1 MTQLHC
7 GGRDLDLSRPVVM
20 GVLNVTPDSF
30 SDGGRYVAIDAALRL
45 AEKMCQDGA
54 GIIDVGGE
62 STRPGAAPVSSN
74 EELDRVMPVV
84 EAIHQRFDVIISLD
98 TSTPALITAGASA
111 GAGLINDVRALQR
124 PGALAAAAATS
135 LPICLMHMQGE
146 PDTMQLRPHYDSV
159 CDEVM
164 AFLRERAEAC
174 INAGMAAERLL
185 YDPGFGF
192 GKTLSH
198 NLSLLKHFERLHA
211 LGGPLLVGMSRKSM
225 LGQVLGGAAV
235 DARAAAGLAAAVLA
249 VERGARI
256 IRTHDVRETADAL
269 ALWQAQSQE

>member
-30 SDGGRYVAIDAALRL
+30 SDGGRYIAIDAALRL
-45 AEKMCQDGA
+45 AEEMCQDGA
-54 GIIDVGGE
+54 SIIDVGGE
-62 STRPGAAPVSSN
+62 STRPGAAAVSSN

-84 EAIHQRFDVIISLD
+84 EAIHQRFDVVISLD

-111 GAGLINDVRALQR
+111 GAGMINDVRALQR

-174 INAGMAAERLL
+174 VNAGIAAERLL

-198 NLSLLKHFERLHA
+198 NLSLLRHFERLQA

>member
-1 MTQLHC
+1 
-7 GGRDLDLSRPVVM
+7 M

-30 SDGGRYVAIDAALRL
+30 SDGGRYLSIDAALRL
-45 AEKMCQDGA
+45 AEQMCQDGA
-54 GIIDVGGE
+54 GIIDIGGE
-62 STRPGAAPVSSN
+62 STRPGATPVTSN

-84 EAIHQRFDVIISLD
+84 EAIHQRLDVIISLD
-98 TSTPALITAGASA
+98 TSTPALITAGAAA
-111 GAGLINDVRALQR
+111 GVGLINDVRALQR

-135 LPICLMHMQGE
+135 LSICLMHMQGE
-146 PDTMQLRPHYDSV
+146 PGTMQVRPHYDSV

-174 INAGMAAERLL
+174 TKAGIGAERLL

-198 NLSLLKHFERLHA
+198 NLSLLKNFERLQA

-235 DARAAAGLAAAVLA
+235 GARAAAGLAAAVLA

>member
-1 MTQLHC
+1 
-7 GGRDLDLSRPVVM
+7 M

-30 SDGGRYVAIDAALRL
+30 SDCGRYIAIDAALRL
-45 AEKMCQDGA
+45 AEEMCQDGA
-54 GIIDVGGE
+54 SIIDVGGE
-62 STRPGAAPVSSN
+62 STRPGAAAVSSN

-84 EAIHQRFDVIISLD
+84 EAIHQRFDVVISLD

-111 GAGLINDVRALQR
+111 GAGMINDVRALQR

-135 LPICLMHMQGE
+135 LPICLMHMQVE

-174 INAGMAAERLL
+174 VNAGIAAERLL

-198 NLSLLKHFERLHA
+198 NLSLLRHSERLQA
-211 LGGPLLVGMSRKSM
+211 LG
-225 LGQVLGGAAV
+225 
-235 DARAAAGLAAAVLA
+235 
-249 VERGARI
+249 
-256 IRTHDVRETADAL
+256 
-269 ALWQAQSQE
+269 

>member
-30 SDGGRYVAIDAALRL
+30 SDGGRYIAIDAALRL

-84 EAIHQRFDVIISLD
+84 EAIHQRFDVVISLD

-111 GAGLINDVRALQR
+111 GAGMINDVRALQR

-174 INAGMAAERLL
+174 INAGIAAERLL

-198 NLSLLKHFERLHA
+198 NLSLLKHFERLQA

>member
-30 SDGGRYVAIDAALRL
+30 SDGGRYIAIDAALRL

-54 GIIDVGGE
+54 SIIDVGGE
-62 STRPGAAPVSSN
+62 STRPGAAAVSSN

-84 EAIHQRFDVIISLD
+84 EAIHQRFDVVISLD

-111 GAGLINDVRALQR
+111 GAGMINDVRALQR

-174 INAGMAAERLL
+174 VNAGIAAERLL

-198 NLSLLKHFERLHA
+198 NLSLLRHFERLQA

>member
-30 SDGGRYVAIDAALRL
+30 SDGGRYIAIDAALRL

-54 GIIDVGGE
+54 SIIDVGGE
-62 STRPGAAPVSSN
+62 STRPGAAAVSSN

-84 EAIHQRFDVIISLD
+84 EAIHQRFDVVISLD

-111 GAGLINDVRALQR
+111 GAGMINDVRALQR

-174 INAGMAAERLL
+174 VNAGIAAERLL

-198 NLSLLKHFERLHA
+198 NLSLLRHFERLQA

-235 DARAAAGLAAAVLA
+235 DARAAAGLAAAILA

>member
-7 GGRDLDLSRPVVM
+7 GGRDLDLSWPVVM

-124 PGALAAAAATS
+124 SGALAAAAATS

-174 INAGMAAERLL
+174 INAGIAAERLL

-198 NLSLLKHFERLHA
+198 NLSLLKHFERLQA

-235 DARAAAGLAAAVLA
+235 NARAAAGLAAAVLA

>member
-30 SDGGRYVAIDAALRL
+30 SDGGRYIAIDAALRL

-54 GIIDVGGE
+54 SIIDVGGE
-62 STRPGAAPVSSN
+62 STRPGAAAVSSN

-84 EAIHQRFDVIISLD
+84 EAIHQRFDVVISLD

-111 GAGLINDVRALQR
+111 GAGMINDVRALQR

-174 INAGMAAERLL
+174 VNAGIAAERLL

-198 NLSLLKHFERLHA
+198 NLSLLRHFERLQA

-235 DARAAAGLAAAVLA
+235 DARAAAGMAAAVLA

>member
-1 MTQLHC
+1 
-7 GGRDLDLSRPVVM
+7 M

-30 SDGGRYVAIDAALRL
+30 SDGGRYIAIDAALRL
-45 AEKMCQDGA
+45 AEQMCQDGA
-54 GIIDVGGE
+54 GIIDIGGE
-62 STRPGAAPVSSN
+62 STRPGATPVTSN

-84 EAIHQRFDVIISLD
+84 EAIHQRLDVIISLD
-98 TSTPALITAGASA
+98 TSAPALITAGAAA
-111 GAGLINDVRALQR
+111 GAGMINDVRALQQ
-124 PGALAAAAATS
+124 PGALAAAAATL

-146 PDTMQLRPHYDSV
+146 PGTMQLRPQYDSV

-164 AFLRERAEAC
+164 AFLRQRAKAC
-174 INAGMAAERLL
+174 IAAGISVDRLL

-192 GKTLSH
+192 GKTLGH
-198 NLSLLKHFERLHA
+198 NLGLLKHFERLQE

-269 ALWQAQSQE
+269 ALWLAQSQE